1 MDCEKKLQE
10 EQLDRMWLALII
22 EAKQCGIT
30 LEQVRKF
37 IEKDSAGKETQQIR

>member
-1 MDCEKKLQE
+1 MDCEEELQ
-10 EQLDRMWLALII
+10 QKPLDSLWLALII

-37 IEKDSAGKETQQIR
+37 IEKDSGGVATHQIR

>member
-37 IEKDSAGKETQQIR
+37 IEKDSGGEARQIR